1 MEYWSIDQHDKWGR
15 FGLWLHLGIDPFT
28 GRFAWLKTWWCNR
41 NPRLLINYYLDA
53 GRQVGGRII
62 SHCQSFSH
70 CLTSISPI
78 GIPLMTMSDR
88 GQDMHG
94 RGWKNVFLIEEV
106 IRGDEQGPFRKYLNN
121 VSPVPLPISC
131 GDDDERAKFLSFSQ
145 HVQYWKTKKQAFVSD
160 YQGKQFTCLCSHI

>member
-1 MEYWSIDQHDKWGR
+1 MKLYGDAFLQEKDFLVGRGHEYWSIDQHDKWGR

-28 GRFAWLKTWWCNR
+28 GRFAWLKIWWCNR

-70 CLTSISPI
+70 RLTSISPI

-88 GQDMHG
+88 GQENNGIANLHT
-94 RGWKNVFLIEEV
+94 
-106 IRGDEQGPFRKYLNN
+106 IR
-121 VSPVPLPISC
+121 
-131 GDDDERAKFLSFSQ
+131 
-145 HVQYWKTKKQAFVSD
+145 
-160 YQGKQFTCLCSHI
+160 